1 MEGVGLEI
9 DKKLSDIKLYI
20 KEKESLEI
28 SLRSMEEE
36 LRAAEDR
43 KKQFEKQ
50 LIKEEKGSCY
60 ER

>member
-1 MEGVGLEI
+1 MEI